1 MCFQLI
7 ACVRYLTDRV
17 IVKCLANV
25 TPDAATPVTTSL
37 HRPASNHSLSE
48 RRPSKKHNSSGPN
61 NSNTALVA
69 SLPFVARSYGP
80 SPLLACC
87 SSLQGGGGTSLGLSI
102 TESVYE
108 IDNGCCCAFLLSARR
123 GKRHTHARVVR
134 SQNLPREDACAITA
148 PCMRVCARQSKRTVC
163 ARVYLC
169 VHVRTYNTIQCNK
182 TVLILGKELQL
193 SAFDK

>member
-1 MCFQLI
+1 M
-7 ACVRYLTDRV
+7 
-17 IVKCLANV
+17 KCLANV
-25 TPDAATPVTTSL
+25 TFGAATPITTSV
-37 HRPASNHSLSE
+37 HRPTSNHSLSE

-87 SSLQGGGGTSLGLSI
+87 SSLQEGGGTPLWISI

-108 IDNGCCCAFLLSARR
+108 IDNGGCCTILLSASR
-123 GKRHTHARVVR
+123 GKRTHTYPCSAFPV
-134 SQNLPREDACAITA
+134 PREDACALA
-148 PCMRVCARQSKRTVC
+148 DPCLRVCARQSRRKVC

-169 VHVRTYNTIQCNK
+169 VHVKYNTIQYNNIL
-182 TVLILGKELQL
+182 LILKKEIQL
-193 SAFDK
+193 SASDK